1 MKSSVPRLVK
11 NEGDG
16 DMFLNRKYSSLVVV
30 YTGLLRCVFAPGFRE
45 AIPKLVF
52 RAGTPYGWVACA

>member
-1 MKSSVPRLVK
+1 VPRLVS

-16 DMFLNRKYSSLVVV
+16 DMFLNCKYASPFVAYTRALPPV
-30 YTGLLRCVFAPGFRE
+30 YLARRLLE
-45 AIPKLVF
+45 TIPKLVF